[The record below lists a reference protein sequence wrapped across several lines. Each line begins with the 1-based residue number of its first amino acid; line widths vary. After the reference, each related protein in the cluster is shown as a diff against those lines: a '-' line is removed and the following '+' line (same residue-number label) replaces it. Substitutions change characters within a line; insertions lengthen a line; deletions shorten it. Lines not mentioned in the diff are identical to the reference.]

1 MVAAFDRSFRLLVL
15 PGDGIGPEIVGQTLR
30 VVERFGAELD
40 IDFQITQGLVGGA
53 SIDTNGTPITDAVVD
68 QARASDA
75 ILFGAVG
82 GSRWDDRPRATRP
95 EMGILRLRQS
105 LDLFANLRPAVCYSE
120 LLDASA
126 LRAELIEGLDIL
138 IVREA
143 TAGVYFGLPRG
154 QAIDADGARRAYDT
168 QAYTEAEIA
177 RICHVAFQIARTR
190 QSRVCS
196 VDKANVMETG
206 ALWRTVAT
214 EVAATYPNV
223 ALSHMYAD
231 NCAMQ
236 LLRQPRQFDVIVT
249 DNLFGDILSDAAA
262 ALTGSLGL
270 LPSASLSAPMASG
283 RPRALYE
290 PIHGSAPDI
299 AGQGV
304 ANPIGTILSFGLCL
318 RHSLGLSDAADRL
331 ERAVRAVLADGVRTR
346 DIAAG
351 RPSVSSAAMTDAI
364 LAALDRSSSPELTSN
379 PV

>member
-1 MVAAFDRSFRLLVL
+1 MVAVSERTFRLLVL
-15 PGDGIGPEIVGQTLR
+15 PGDGIGPEIIDQTLR
-30 VVERFGAELD
+30 VVAHFGADLG
-40 IDFQITQGLVGGA
+40 IDFQITQALVGGA
-53 SIDTNGTPITDAVVD
+53 SIDAHDTPITEAVVD
-68 QARASDA
+68 QALASDA

-82 GSRWDDRPRATRP
+82 GPRWDHRPRATRP
-95 EMGILRLRQS
+95 EVGILRLRKS
-105 LDLFANLRPAVCYSE
+105 LDLFANLRPAVCYPG

-126 LRAELIEGLDIL
+126 LRPELIEGLDIL

-154 QAIDADGARRAYDT
+154 QAVDADGGRRAYDNQT
-168 QAYTEAEIA
+168 YSEAEIA
-177 RICHVAFQIARTR
+177 RACHVAFQIARTR

-214 EVAATYPNV
+214 EVSGAYPDV
-223 ALSHMYAD
+223 ELSHMYAD

-236 LLRQPRQFDVIVT
+236 LVRQPRQFDVIVT

-270 LPSASLSAPMASG
+270 LPSASLSAPTASG

-304 ANPIGTILSFGLCL
+304 ANPIGAILSFGLCL
-318 RHSLGLSDAADRL
+318 RHSLGLPEAADRL
-331 ERAVRAVLADGVRTR
+331 ERAVRAILADGIRTR

-351 RPSVSSAAMTDAI
+351 APSVSCAALTDA
-364 LAALDRSSSPELTSN
+364 LLKRLQASSSSEPASARQ
-379 PV
+379 

>member
-1 MVAAFDRSFRLLVL
+1 
-15 PGDGIGPEIVGQTLR
+15 
-30 VVERFGAELD
+30 
-40 IDFQITQGLVGGA
+40 
-53 SIDTNGTPITDAVVD
+53 
-68 QARASDA
+68 
-75 ILFGAVG
+75 
-82 GSRWDDRPRATRP
+82 
-95 EMGILRLRQS
+95 
-105 LDLFANLRPAVCYSE
+105 
-120 LLDASA
+120 
-126 LRAELIEGLDIL
+126 
-138 IVREA
+138 
-143 TAGVYFGLPRG
+143 
-154 QAIDADGARRAYDT
+154 
-168 QAYTEAEIA
+168 
-177 RICHVAFQIARTR
+177 
-190 QSRVCS
+190 
-196 VDKANVMETG
+196 METG